1 MWSLLKCRFS
11 VLQNGV
17 EGISPLR
24 TVFHE
29 EESVSSIR
37 ITPGID
43 DGAARGE
50 IDILFSLSSVPQ
62 SSASEV
68 MMDLQLACILV
79 VGQLTADR
87 TVWTTGGVLIT
98 LGLHT
103 TLHSL
108 RGHHHHDC
116 LQCSIYVCF
125 VMYMY

>member
-37 ITPGID
+37 VTPRVD

-87 TVWTTGGVLIT
+87 TVWTTGGVITT
-98 LGLHT
+98 LGLYT
-103 TLHSL
+103 TLQD
-108 RGHHHHDC
+108 R
-116 LQCSIYVCF
+116 IIIIMTVY
-125 VMYMY
+125 

>member
-1 MWSLLKCRFS
+1 M
-11 VLQNGV
+11 

-24 TVFHE
+24 TLFHE
-29 EESVSSIR
+29 EKSVSSIR
-37 ITPGID
+37 VTPWVD

-87 TVWTTGGVLIT
+87 TVRTTGRVLST

-103 TLHSL
+103 T
-108 RGHHHHDC
+108 
-116 LQCSIYVCF
+116 
-125 VMYMY
+125 

>member
-1 MWSLLKCRFS
+1 MFLKKR
-11 VLQNGV
+11 VGL
-17 EGISPLR
+17 ISPLR

-37 ITPGID
+37 VTPWVD

-87 TVWTTGGVLIT
+87 TVRTTGRVLST

-103 TLHSL
+103 T
-108 RGHHHHDC
+108 
-116 LQCSIYVCF
+116 
-125 VMYMY
+125 

>member
-1 MWSLLKCRFS
+1 MWSLLKRCFS
-11 VLQNGV
+11 VSQKGV
-17 EGISPLR
+17 GLISPLR

-37 ITPGID
+37 VTPWID

-50 IDILFSLSSVPQ
+50 IDILLSLSSVPQ

-87 TVWTTGGVLIT
+87 TVSTTGGVITT
-98 LGLHT
+98 LGLYT
-103 TLHSL
+103 TLQDRVNIMTVFNL
-108 RGHHHHDC
+108 
-116 LQCSIYVCF
+116 YVWKEKS
-125 VMYMY
+125 

>member
-1 MWSLLKCRFS
+1 M
-11 VLQNGV
+11 
-17 EGISPLR
+17 
-24 TVFHE
+24 FHE

-37 ITPGID
+37 VTPWVD

-87 TVWTTGGVLIT
+87 TVSTTGGVISTFSLN
-98 LGLHT
+98 T
-103 TLHSL
+103 TLEDGVIISMTINEVEKNL
-108 RGHHHHDC
+108 NFPK
-116 LQCSIYVCF
+116 SF
-125 VMYMY
+125 

>member
-1 MWSLLKCRFS
+1 MWSLLKRCFS
-11 VLQNGV
+11 VSQKGV
-17 EGISPLR
+17 ELISPLR

-37 ITPGID
+37 ITPWVD
-43 DGAARGE
+43 YGAARGE

-87 TVWTTGGVLIT
+87 TVSTTGGVFTT
-98 LGLHT
+98 LGLYAT
-103 TLHSL
+103 
-108 RGHHHHDC
+108 
-116 LQCSIYVCF
+116 
-125 VMYMY
+125 

>member
-1 MWSLLKCRFS
+1 MWSLLKRCFS
-11 VLQNGV
+11 VSQKGV
-17 EGISPLR
+17 ELISPLR

-37 ITPGID
+37 VTPWID

-79 VGQLTADR
+79 VGQLTAHR
-87 TVWTTGGVLIT
+87 TVWTTGGVIST
-98 LGLHT
+98 LGRNKKLYYGKIFFH
-103 TLHSL
+103 
-108 RGHHHHDC
+108 RKA
-116 LQCSIYVCF
+116 
-125 VMYMY
+125 